1 MQNNMKKALLT
12 TIMMVMTVL
21 CFAQPKA
28 RAYIFD
34 VDESG
39 PPNVR
44 NAPNG
49 AVVQRLPNDYEGGFV
64 VALLEVK
71 NNWWRINPEVDIYTS
86 DAELADNMLLE
97 GSKSGYWVHYSVLA
111 FGISGEKEN
120 VVRKGPSMK
129 AKPLKIKES
138 YWNKNELRPLEIR
151 GDWIKVITTDK
162 RYTGWM
168 PIDRICYNPIIRC
181 P

>member
-1 MQNNMKKALLT
+1 MRKILLA
-12 TIMMVMTVL
+12 TIMMVMAMSVL
-21 CFAQPKA
+21 AQA
-28 RAYIFD
+28 QVRAYIFD
-34 VDESG
+34 EDESG
-39 PPNVR
+39 STNVR
-44 NAPNG
+44 NAPKG

-71 NNWWRINPEVDIYTS
+71 DNWWRIDPEVDIYTS

-97 GSKSGYWVHYSVLA
+97 GSKTGYWIHYSVLA

-120 VVRKGPSMK
+120 VVRKRPSMK
-129 AKPLKIKES
+129 AKPLKVKES
-138 YWNKNELRPLEIR
+138 YWNKNDLRPLEIR